1 MAHVVRLL
9 GWEVVKLLLCAA
21 MLLVA
26 PKLIENLS
34 WLALLAGLVVALKVY
49 WLVLLVRPKPR
60 KI

>member
-26 PKLIENLS
+26 PRLIENLS

-49 WLVLLVRPKPR
+49 WLVLLVQPKPR